1 MQADN
6 IHATDQGNAI
16 VAQNILPLVE
26 PLLKK

>member
-16 VAQNILPLVE
+16 VAKNILPLVE

>member
-6 IHATDQGNAI
+6 IHATDQGNAV
-16 VAQNILPLVE
+16 VARNLLPYVE